1 MTDVKQP
8 EGGTALRIA
17 CDVAL
22 ALWIIAWVV
31 GSTWLACMIGCG
43 CKKVSDPVIADSTSV
58 QGNSRP
64 ASTSRVRGLEPPRLI
79 LESHAP

>member
-8 EGGTALRIA
+8 EGGTAMRLL

-31 GSTWLACMIGCG
+31 GSTWLACMVGVG
-43 CKKVSDPVIADSTSV
+43 
-58 QGNSRP
+58 
-64 ASTSRVRGLEPPRLI
+64 
-79 LESHAP
+79 

>member
-8 EGGTALRIA
+8 ELEQAMRRL

-22 ALWIIAWVV
+22 ALWIIAWVA
-31 GSTWLACMIGCG
+31 GATWLACLLGCG

-64 ASTSRVRGLEPPRLI
+64 ASTSRVRGLEPPRLN
-79 LESHAP
+79 LESYAP

>member
-22 ALWIIAWVV
+22 ALWIIAWAV
-31 GSTWLACMIGCG
+31 GSTWLACMVGVG
-43 CKKVSDPVIADSTSV
+43 
-58 QGNSRP
+58 
-64 ASTSRVRGLEPPRLI
+64 
-79 LESHAP
+79 